1 MKKPTAE
8 QWAMVIENDRLLWK
22 WAIESTPRG
31 LNHDR
36 HCVVESYDIIFMQAV
51 RASMSYRKEL
61 GLTFGTYIGKHIKKL
76 VYRHWEI
83 RNRKTNR
90 PVALEL
96 VPFEDEE
103 KEFLSYLSKE
113 DKEIESLAM
122 RIDVANAIKS
132 LPKRERRL
140 IELWAGM
147 GCRQRTEEE
156 LSKALRV
163 SRGRVWQLKK
173 KAFKKIKEKLTKG
186 KDDY

>member
-90 PVALEL
+90 PASLYETLFDDNDETYANQLAKEDKTLEL
-96 VPFEDEE
+96 VAE
-103 KEFLSYLSKE
+103 
-113 DKEIESLAM
+113 

-140 IELWAGM
+140 IEMWAGM

-156 LSKALRV
+156 LSKAFRV
-163 SRGRVWQLKK
+163 TSSRVWQMKT